1 MKWPLSLGSMLLGAG
16 LIAAA
21 CGDGPDVAP
30 SVTAEP
36 TPVPLPTVGDCLR
49 DQPASVADIVPCDS
63 TQARFRV
70 LVIDRGSGERVCPPE
85 TDAGLGWPG
94 GMASLCLKTLK

>member
-1 MKWPLSLGSMLLGAG
+1 MTRSRLLVALIW

-30 SVTAEP
+30 TAMPEP
-36 TPVPLPTVGDCLR
+36 TPLAVPNVGDCLR
-49 DQPASVADIVPCDS
+49 DQPASVADIVSCDS
-63 TQARFRV
+63 PQARFRV
-70 LVIDRGSGERVCPPE
+70 LAIDRGTGERICPPE

-94 GMASLCLKTLK
+94 GMASLCLKKLE